1 MGVDT
6 GKTSAMEDAMEGR
19 RLPRGDEKK
28 AGRLAS
34 WGRRDPSAKKGD
46 SGGAAGVG
54 GAGSPGGRDIAAGG
68 GWVIMRC
75 EGQVG
80 DDAMI
85 SISPWGGWRGGKIR
99 GEMRKS
105 RCKAVCKVVRGK
117 KTRVDLYRQ
126 SVHI

>member
-1 MGVDT
+1 
-6 GKTSAMEDAMEGR
+6 MEGR

-34 WGRRDPSAKKGD
+34 WGRRDPSEKKGD
-46 SGGAAGVG
+46 SGGAGGLGGVG
-54 GAGSPGGRDIAAGG
+54 NPGGRDIAAWG

-80 DDAMI
+80 DEAMI
-85 SISPWGGWRGGKIR
+85 SISPWGGLRGGKIR

-105 RCKAVCKVVRGK
+105 RCEAVCKVVRGGK
-117 KTRVDLYRQ
+117 
-126 SVHI
+126 HE